1 MGNLLAVKR
10 HILALLSAVALAS
23 CGSDQPAGTA
33 YLTGM
38 AQQVLGTLG
47 QSGRAPDAAAQPV
60 PEFALMEL
68 NQPLMVARIA
78 SRNAV
83 GGLSVVGRNQGFV
96 TWQTGDGISLTLKNG
111 VLASTRGLGADLMS
125 ADIAEVVRAIQAGA
139 GTARR
144 VHRYLDG
151 ENQLRP
157 LTFVCDIET
166 TGSGTINVLGA
177 ARSTREVTET
187 CTSPDLIF
195 TNVYWI
201 GRDGLT
207 WKARQFIGVALGH
220 VELEW
225 AAH

>member
-10 HILALLSAVALAS
+10 HILALLSAVVLAS
-23 CGSDQPAGTA
+23 CGSEQPAGTA
-33 YLTGM
+33 YLMGV

-47 QSGRAPDAAAQPV
+47 QSGKAADAAAQPV
-60 PEFALMEL
+60 PDFALMDL
-68 NQPLMVARIA
+68 NQPLMVARVA

-83 GGLSVVGRNQGFV
+83 GGLSVAGRNRGFV
-96 TWQTGDGISLTLKNG
+96 TWQTGDGISLTLKSG
-111 VLASTRGLGADLMS
+111 VLVSTRGLGADLMS
-125 ADIAEVVRAIQAGA
+125 ADIAEVVAAVQTGN

-166 TGSGTINVLGA
+166 TGSETISVLGA
-177 ARSTREVTET
+177 ARAVRQVTET

-195 TNVYWI
+195 TKIYWI

-207 WKARQFIGVALGH
+207 WKARQFIGVDIGYIGI
-220 VELEW
+220 EW
-225 AAH
+225 ASH